1 MSQQFDQLNT
11 GSTGITFGNEEVNP
25 ATDQALHE
33 QDAQTA
39 VLLPNVKAIVATLQA
54 EIDAVADI
62 RAYMTSLGPKPTAA
76 AITSEY
82 RARELYIEMIERL
95 KINLANKVVDYENQS

>member
-1 MSQQFDQLNT
+1 MSQQFDFLNT
-11 GSTGITFGNEEVNP
+11 GNTGVTFGNEEVNA

-39 VLLPNVKAIVATLQA
+39 VLLPNVKAILATLQG

-62 RAYMTSLGPKPTAA
+62 RAYMSTLGPKPSAA
-76 AITSEY
+76 AITTEY
-82 RARELYIEMIERL
+82 RARELYIAMIDRL
-95 KINLANKVVDYENQS
+95 KINLANKVADIERL